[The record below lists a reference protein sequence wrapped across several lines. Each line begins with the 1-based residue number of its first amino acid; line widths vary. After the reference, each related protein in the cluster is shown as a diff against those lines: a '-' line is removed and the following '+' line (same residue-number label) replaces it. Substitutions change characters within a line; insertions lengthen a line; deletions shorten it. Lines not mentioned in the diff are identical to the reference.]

1 MPLSRF
7 RGDSVGRP
15 TSRSSRIGHPER
27 SPIVGDG
34 LWTVPELWKTHST
47 RFPQARLDG
56 AQNAPPTTAHKA
68 FLFITEEERKR
79 NDYNNALHSRR
90 LIDNTD
96 VPASLRS
103 DHDGLE

>member
-1 MPLSRF
+1 MENAQYAF
-7 RGDSVGRP
+7 P
-15 TSRSSRIGHPER
+15 TSS
-27 SPIVGDG
+27 
-34 LWTVPELWKTHST
+34 
-47 RFPQARLDG
+47 LDG

-68 FLFITEEERKR
+68 FFFVIDDERKR
-79 NDYNNALHSRR
+79 NDYNDALHSWR

>member
-1 MPLSRF
+1 VENAQYAF
-7 RGDSVGRP
+7 P
-15 TSRSSRIGHPER
+15 TSS
-27 SPIVGDG
+27 
-34 LWTVPELWKTHST
+34 
-47 RFPQARLDG
+47 LDG

-68 FLFITEEERKR
+68 FLFITEEARKR
-79 NDYNNALHSRR
+79 NDYDYNNALHSRR